1 MLFKVFFSKSDKSYE
16 MLEEK
21 SDKMIFN
28 TASTQI
34 AQFYA
39 KTQEDAEAR
48 CSETVERHKR
58 QNKHL
63 FY

>member
-1 MLFKVFFSKSDKSYE
+1 MLFKVFFSKGDKSYA

-21 SDKMIFN
+21 SEKILFQA
-28 TASTQI
+28 ASTQI

-39 KTQEDAEAR
+39 KSQEEADTR
-48 CSETVERHKR
+48 YAETVERHKR